1 MSHENI
7 VRAWK
12 DTEFCNSLSEK
23 ERLLLPEN
31 PVGLVQ
37 LTDAELGAVVG
48 RIAAVTD
55 KTCPALRR
63 YC

>member
-1 MSHENI
+1 MAHEKI
-7 VRAWK
+7 IHAWK
-12 DTEFCNSLSEK
+12 DAEFRNNLSEK

-31 PVGLVQ
+31 PVGLIQ
-37 LTDAELGAVVG
+37 LTDAELGAAVG